1 MADAF
6 NPLLANSTAR
16 MGQEL
21 DAQTAKKKRF
31 MDLLN
36 QGITSAAT
44 LKQQDMSNNAAIE
57 KATADN
63 LAASDLEKVKNDQA
77 IKMEE
82 LKQRSTSQTID
93 NMLKIEEWEQ
103 KTGLK
108 MSPDN
113 KAKIMSGVALDTNNT
128 GIKEVFTGTGVAPVS
143 SQPVVDL
150 KPTISGTGA
159 APVVDRAVPKSVP
172 LTNVTSRNLI
182 KNYEGYKTTPYYDK
196 DGYAVGYGSK
206 RNLDGSPIDPGRKYT
221 PEELQA
227 MFERDVA
234 TTETAIDKMVKVPL
248 SPVQKAALTS
258 FVYNTSLGNET
269 FGNSTLLKKLNSGDY
284 QGAANEMDRWIHSKG
299 KSGRL
304 EPDPGLISRRSKEKE
319 LFANA
324 QPAPEPQWQPIPDS
338 APVQPASPQEAQALA
353 TGGYNGPFVTSEI
366 KAADDRGVQAQL
378 AEVEK
383 VKAQAAKDQA
393 EADSQNMMTSLL
405 GDSSGITT
413 TPSTPEEAAA
423 LAAKSGLV
431 TRRPL
436 KDPYEELAFTNKG
449 DSSLQGGPLAA
460 QMEEPLKYRGANG
473 KLVPYQPNAKLL
485 ADMKDDKMQLALAVS
500 SGDKVAL
507 RQYYQDR
514 KDLTSGV
521 SNLADFRTKAKEMV
535 GILNPKDMKTNLKS
549 DTLHYLADLANSG
562 ALKEGAIRTAMS
574 KLPKEQQTKAVSAI
588 FTMLGNLS
596 AYARTKGE
604 KGVIS
609 DIDIKRYSDLLVD
622 MGSSPSV
629 NREKL
634 LNLLN
639 DMNSLAANKFARKG
653 MSSYANQYIEEANWV
668 RPQLG
673 YSHWDYE
680 DGVGQRQEYAG
691 SGSYGFAPEG
701 GGATAGGR
709 RRL

>member
-1 MADAF
+1 MGFYGNPMADAF

-21 DAQTAKKKRF
+21 DAQTAKRKRF
-31 MDLLN
+31 MDLVN

-57 KATADN
+57 KATLDN
-63 LAASDLEKVKNDQA
+63 QAAAELERVKNEQA
-77 IKMEE
+77 IKLKE
-82 LKQRSTSQTID
+82 LDQKSTSQTID
-93 NMLKIEEWEQ
+93 NMLKIEEWEM

-108 MSPDN
+108 MSPEN
-113 KAKIMSGVALDTNNT
+113 KAKIMSGVALDTNNE
-128 GIKEVFTGTGVAPVS
+128 GIKNVFSNQPQPATTPSVSVAAPTPDKAVPVS
-143 SQPVVDL
+143 VS
-150 KPTISGTGA
+150 PTKI
-159 APVVDRAVPKSVP
+159 
-172 LTNVTSRNLI
+172 NSRNII

-234 TTETAIDKMVKVPL
+234 TTENAIDKMVKVPL

-269 FGNSTLLKKLNSGDY
+269 FGNSTLLKKLNAGDY
-284 QGAANEMDRWIHSKG
+284 QGAANEMDRWVHSKG

-319 LFANA
+319 LFLNA
-324 QPAPEPQWQPIPDS
+324 QPAPQAQWQPIPDS
-338 APVQPASPQEAQALA
+338 APAQPASPQEAQSFAA
-353 TGGYNGPFVTSEI
+353 GGYSGPFITSEI
-366 KAADDRGVQAQL
+366 KAADDRVVQAQL

-383 VKAQAAKDQA
+383 AKAVAAKDQA
-393 EADSQNMMTSLL
+393 EARSQNMMTDIV
-405 GDSSGITT
+405 GDTGSGAMFS
-413 TPSTPEEAAA
+413 PSTPEEAAA
-423 LAAKSGLV
+423 LAAKSGLY

-436 KDPYEELAFTNKG
+436 KDPYEELAFTNKA
-449 DSSLQGGPLAA
+449 DVALQGGPLAA
-460 QMEEPLKYRGANG
+460 QMDEPLKYRGANG
-473 KLVPYQPNAKLL
+473 KLVQYQPNEKLL

-507 RQYYQDR
+507 RQYYQER
-514 KDLTSGV
+514 KDLTNGV
-521 SNLADFRTKAKEMV
+521 SNLADFRTKAKELIN
-535 GILNPKDMKTNLKS
+535 ILNPKDMKTNLRS
-549 DTLHYLADLANSG
+549 DTLHYLAELANSG
-562 ALKEGAIRTAMS
+562 ALKEDAIRTTLS

-634 LNLLN
+634 LNLVN
-639 DMNSLAANKFARKG
+639 DMSSLAANEFARKG
-653 MSSYANQYIEEANWV
+653 MSSYANQYIEDANWA

-673 YSHWDYE
+673 YSSWDYR

-691 SGSYGFAPEG
+691 SGSYGFAQAG